1 MATIDERLSNIAT
14 QVETLT
20 RMQVETENRLQRL
33 EENGQ
38 RLDKRIDRLFTIT
51 LRFGAD
57 FAERIKA
64 LEDEDDREGR

>member
-20 RMQVETENRLQRL
+20 LMQVETENRLQRL

-51 LRFGAD
+51 LRIGAD

-64 LEDEDDREGR
+64 LEDEDAKGK